1 MSRLKSGR
9 VMIGWAMVPA
19 AAAAIVGLTGC
30 GGGGSDSDSTQS
42 SPPAHDMSAAAPLQ
56 GDQLYLA
63 GLEQL
68 NVRFP
73 SDEAAVGAGKQVCTN
88 LTAGD
93 GLVDAI
99 GKVGNGLDE
108 TDSGKVVGLAT
119 QTYCPDQIGK
129 LSGVT
134 PSN

>member
-1 MSRLKSGR
+1 MTRSKYGR
-9 VMIGWAMVPA
+9 VTTGWAMIPA
-19 AAAAIVGLTGC
+19 VAAVIVGLAGC

-42 SPPAHDMSAAAPLQ
+42 SPSAPDTAAAAPLQ

-63 GLEQL
+63 GLKQL
-68 NVRFP
+68 NVQFP
-73 SDEAAVGAGKQVCTN
+73 SDAAAVRAGKQVCTN

-93 GLVDAI
+93 GLTDAI

-108 TDSGKVVGLAT
+108 TESGKVVGLAT

>member
-1 MSRLKSGR
+1 MTSSKYGR
-9 VMIGWAMVPA
+9 VTTRLAIVPA
-19 AAAAIVGLTGC
+19 VAAVIVGLAGC
-30 GGGGSDSDSTQS
+30 GGGGSDSESTQS
-42 SPPAHDMSAAAPLQ
+42 SPSTPDTAAAAPLQ

-63 GLEQL
+63 GLKQL
-68 NVRFP
+68 NVQFP
-73 SDEAAVGAGKQVCTN
+73 SDAAAVRAGKQVCTN

-93 GLVDAI
+93 GLADAI

-108 TDSGKVVGLAT
+108 TESGKIVGLAT

-134 PSN
+134 PNN